1 MAKQIE
7 TLSELMKVVQDDM
20 EAVRNG
26 TLDLA
31 KGRLLKDYHRSL
43 LKGAEL
49 SIMFA
54 RMERGKRPEQEL
66 RLIALPHKADTA
78 A

>member
-7 TLSELMKVVQDDM
+7 TLSELMKVVQDDL
-20 EAVRNG
+20 EGVRTG
-26 TLDLA
+26 TLDLT
-31 KGRLLKDYHRSL
+31 KGRLLKDYHKLL

-49 SIMFA
+49 NLQYQ
-54 RMERGKRPEQEL
+54 RMERGKRPEREL
-66 RLIALPHKADTA
+66 RLIALPDKTEA

>member
-7 TLSELMKVVQDDM
+7 TLSELMSVVQNDLEM
-20 EAVRNG
+20 VRNG
-26 TLDLA
+26 GLDLA
-31 KGRLLKDYHRSL
+31 KGRLLKDYHKLL

-49 SIMFA
+49 NLSYQ
-54 RMERGKRPEQEL
+54 RMERGKQPSKEL
-66 RLIALPHKADTA
+66 RLIALPEKTEA

>member
-7 TLSELMKVVQDDM
+7 TLSELMSVVQNDLEM
-20 EAVRNG
+20 VRNG
-26 TLDLA
+26 GLDLA
-31 KGRLLKDYHRSL
+31 KGRLLKDYHKLL

-49 SIMFA
+49 NLSYQ
-54 RMERGKRPEQEL
+54 RMERCKQPSKEL
-66 RLIALPHKADTA
+66 RLIALPEKAEA